1 MNNLIIDTSPEFE
14 AVLAK
19 YPPFVKEKMQFLRA
33 LIIESA
39 EELPDVKKM
48 EETLEWGEPS
58 FVTKGGSTLR
68 IDWKGKFPNQYAIYF
83 KCTSRLVET
92 FKTVFGSEFEYEGKR
107 AIVFQLD
114 EEVPT
119 EALKSCIKAALNY
132 HKVKH
137 LQSLGI

>member
-68 IDWKGKFPNQYAIYF
+68 MDWKGKFPNQYAIYF

-92 FKTVFGSEFEYEGKR
+92 FKTVFGSEFQYEGKR

>member
-48 EETLEWGEPS
+48 EETLKWGEPS

-92 FKTVFGSEFEYEGKR
+92 FKTVFGSEFQYEGKR